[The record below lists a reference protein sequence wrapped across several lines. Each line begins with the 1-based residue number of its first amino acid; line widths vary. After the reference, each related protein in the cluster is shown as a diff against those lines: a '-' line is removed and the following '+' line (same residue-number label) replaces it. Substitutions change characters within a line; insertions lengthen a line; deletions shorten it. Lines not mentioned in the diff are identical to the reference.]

1 MHPGKG
7 RHSEL
12 DVFQSEEPADANTSR
27 GSIKLSE
34 GLRGSGIR
42 CSIRTLTII
51 GCLLT
56 DRLAPFPS
64 FVPFGKKPL
73 NSNAV
78 SCPRLQISEDLKV
91 ILTGNRPLGMKPKI
105 KTCRS
110 SDGTPSSSPP
120 SHAQQLSSLPW
131 AQNRK
136 RKEAGVAPRSCRGSP
151 GSILRPGAR
160 TDWS

>member
-1 MHPGKG
+1 MQPGKG

-110 SDGTPSSSPP
+110 SDGTPSSSP
-120 SHAQQLSSLPW
+120 LPCS
-131 AQNRK
+131 A
-136 RKEAGVAPRSCRGSP
+136 VIIFTLGSKQEEE
-151 GSILRPGAR
+151 GSRCCSPFMSGEPWEHFKAWGK
-160 TDWS
+160 D